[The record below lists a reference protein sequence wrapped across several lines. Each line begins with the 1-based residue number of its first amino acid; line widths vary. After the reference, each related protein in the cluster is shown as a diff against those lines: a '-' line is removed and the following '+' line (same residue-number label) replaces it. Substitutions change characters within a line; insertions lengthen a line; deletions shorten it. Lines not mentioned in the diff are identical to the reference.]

1 MFEMS
6 ILYNKSC
13 YIKNNIQV
21 QQAYTCLHYTHTVCK
36 NICVYICDNKQNIS
50 WCSIHNIHVS
60 NDLHINRLL
69 SSM

>member
-21 QQAYTCLHYTHTVCK
+21 QQAYTCLHYTHTICK
-36 NICVYICDNKQNIS
+36 YICVYICDNKQNIS

>member
-13 YIKNNIQV
+13 YIKNNMQV

-36 NICVYICDNKQNIS
+36 YICVYICDNKQNIS
-50 WCSIHNIHVS
+50 WCSIHNIYVS
-60 NDLHINRLL
+60 NVLHINRLL

>member
-36 NICVYICDNKQNIS
+36 YICDNKQNIMVFVTQYT
-50 WCSIHNIHVS
+50 CI
-60 NDLHINRLL
+60 
-69 SSM
+69 